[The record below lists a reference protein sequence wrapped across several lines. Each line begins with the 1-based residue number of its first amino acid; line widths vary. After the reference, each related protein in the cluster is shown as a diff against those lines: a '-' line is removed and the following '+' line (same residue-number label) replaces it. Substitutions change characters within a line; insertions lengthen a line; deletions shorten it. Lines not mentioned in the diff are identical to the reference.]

1 MKHLIIYAHP
11 SINSFSFKLKDAI
24 INQIKKRGEELVL
37 RDLYE
42 LDFDPVLRPGDLGQ
56 LKKGVTP
63 PEILA
68 EQEYLKDADMI
79 SIIYPLWWAGF
90 PAILKGW
97 IDKVLAY
104 GFAYEMSK
112 DGIVGKLKGKRV
124 SLYTSMG
131 NSLEQYEEK
140 NLLEAFK
147 QIHGEEIFEFCG
159 MEVSIHKFF
168 PQIPDA
174 SEDVIK
180 QHIDESIE
188 EFKEMC
194 DNL

>member
-11 SINSFSFKLKDAI
+11 STNSFSFKLKDALI
-24 INQIKKRGEELVL
+24 EEIKGKGHQVEL

-42 LDFDPVLRPGDLGQ
+42 MDFDPVLRPEDLAQ
-56 LKKGVTP
+56 LKIGETPKGI
-63 PEILA
+63 EK
-68 EQEYLKDADMI
+68 EQALLKEADYV

-90 PAILKGW
+90 PAILKGY

-104 GFAYEMSK
+104 GFAYEMTK
-112 DGIVGKLKGKRV
+112 EGIQGKLSGKKV
-124 SLYTSMG
+124 NLYTSMG

-147 QIHGEEIFEFCG
+147 VIHGEEIFEFCG
-159 MEVSIHKFF
+159 MQISSHKFF

-174 SEDVIK
+174 STEIINKHLTETV
-180 QHIDESIE
+180 S
-188 EFKEMC
+188 EFRVVC
-194 DNL
+194 NL